1 MSDSRTT
8 SRSRCADA
16 FKHRQEK
23 PREKTNAS
31 GHWRTPSRLNSF
43 KLTVDKLGSRRPNN
57 SYRWNRMLGNQRVAF
72 LADLLA
78 IIEQYSGEKLHDID
92 IVDVSSGQYHRQS
105 ILNWLTSELTTHD
118 SRLARDQAGHLLYG
132 SNSRLREA
140 KSTIGENVATVERE
154 SQETVPHDTEDVDD
168 EVKYAPKEPEPP
180 YSDPFDP
187 GPRQTDWDRK
197 HCSNIDS
204 RDCEPYEYPPSTETP
219 KTPND
224 IVVTYGVDGRAKQRC
239 RGNVEWTTKV
249 TALRN
254 IDLDPPA
261 PLWLTNKEKTATG
274 SIGGRHLRGPVP
286 KHFFH
291 GSSCQRMSV
300 SISKTSR
307 AKTGLCQRGRA

>member
-1 MSDSRTT
+1 
-8 SRSRCADA
+8 
-16 FKHRQEK
+16 
-23 PREKTNAS
+23 
-31 GHWRTPSRLNSF
+31 
-43 KLTVDKLGSRRPNN
+43 
-57 SYRWNRMLGNQRVAF
+57 MLGNRRVAF

-154 SQETVPHDTEDVDD
+154 SQERVPHDTEDVDD

-204 RDCEPYEYPPSTETP
+204 RDCKPFEYPPSTETP

-254 IDLDPPA
+254 IDRDPPA

-286 KHFFH
+286 NISSMAVVARGCQSRYRRLH
-291 GSSCQRMSV
+291 GRRQGWASV
-300 SISKTSR
+300 VVLELVRESQEEHTSHLVQEVILSTLR
-307 AKTGLCQRGRA
+307 GLPSL